1 MNKFLR
7 NNLFARILSI
17 FLALILW
24 LFVAG
29 DNITRTTPVQKI
41 IQGVPLQVENLGH
54 GLVVQEIPATVNVT
68 LEGLTDV
75 FEGLTAHELEAYV
88 DLADRSAGQQ
98 RVKVR
103 GKPPRGLTLI
113 AFSPEQVEV
122 VLEAEITTS
131 LPVEI
136 EIEGI
141 PAAGWQIGHFE
152 SEPVEVTLQTPQ
164 SIFDSIEQVLV
175 TVNVTGA
182 RNTYRKEVE
191 PVFLDRQGQEIEGL
205 LVHPETVTVSVV
217 LTKEEVDEA
226 TDEDDMPG
234 GNGAGS

>member
-1 MNKFLR
+1 MR

-41 IQGVPLQVENLGH
+41 IQGVPLQVENLSD

-68 LEGLTDV
+68 LEGLTGV
-75 FEGLTAHELEAYV
+75 FEGLTAHELEAYI
-88 DLADRSAGQQ
+88 DLTDRTAGRQ

-113 AFSPEQVEV
+113 AYSPEQVEV
-122 VLEAEITTS
+122 VLEAQITIS

-136 EIEGI
+136 DLEGV
-141 PAAGWQIGHFE
+141 PATDWEIGHYWCNPARVMVQAPRSVLETVKRAVVSVNISGARNIFYQE
-152 SEPVEVTLQTPQ
+152 MEPLFLDEKGQEVTGLELKPE
-164 SIFDSIEQVLV
+164 IVAV
-175 TVNVTGA
+175 TVNLVQ
-182 RNTYRKEVE
+182 KEVE
-191 PVFLDRQGQEIEGL
+191 ENAGENDPHQEND
-205 LVHPETVTVSVV
+205 TV
-217 LTKEEVDEA
+217 D
-226 TDEDDMPG
+226 
-234 GNGAGS
+234 